1 MTDPEQKGSVIK
13 MSYFEPEWR
22 ASDKYDFI
30 GPHRGN
36 KIELDWGKEMHVD
49 EVVLWFDN
57 CRLQKWSPQSQLLLN
72 AWLC

>member
-30 GPHRGN
+30 RPHRGN
-36 KIELDWGKEMHVD
+36 KIELD
-49 EVVLWFDN
+49 
-57 CRLQKWSPQSQLLLN
+57 
-72 AWLC
+72 